1 MTELNNLDYN
11 QIVFPKLGIDITI
24 NSDAFTIFG
33 LTVKWYGII
42 IAFGIVLAMLYGFSQ
57 MKKFG
62 LDADR
67 AIDCIFAGM
76 IGGIIGARLYFVI
89 IEWENYKG
97 DFKSI
102 FNIRNGGLAIYG
114 GIIGAVLAA
123 ALVAKWRK
131 VKLLPLLDIAGM
143 GFLIGQGIG
152 RWGNFTNHEAFG
164 YNTDSIFGMS
174 SGKIQ
179 EQIYYMTASLN
190 PTDTS
195 KNAELVASLPVHPCF
210 LYESVWC
217 LLGFALFAWFSKRRK
232 YDGQLFLMYAGWYG
246 LGRFFIEGLRT
257 DSLMVGNL
265 RVSQVLA
272 AICVITSAIL
282 LIVIGQKVKS
292 MGEEYVLYCNTEESK
307 QLLAE
312 AEERMKKSKTNKSE
326 DKTDIEDSEVSDE
339 AEKNDDNND
348 SDDEDSDEFSEEN
361 NNDLNEDNIN
371 LEDKNNG

>member
-11 QIVFPKLGIDITI
+11 QVVFPKLGIDVNI

-33 LTVKWYGII
+33 MTIKWYGII
-42 IAFGIVLAMLYGFSQ
+42 IALGIVLAMIYGFSR

-62 LDADR
+62 LDADK

-89 IEWENYKG
+89 MDWENYSG
-97 DFKSI
+97 NLKSI

-131 VKLLPLLDIAGM
+131 VKFLPLLDIAGM
-143 GFLIGQGIG
+143 GFLIGQGVG

-174 SGKIQ
+174 SGRIQ
-179 EQIYYMTASLN
+179 EQIVSMTSFLD

-195 KNAELVASLPVHPCF
+195 KNADVLAGLPVHPCF
-210 LYESVWC
+210 LYESIWC
-217 LLGFALFAWFSKRRK
+217 LIGFGLLAWFSKRRK
-232 YDGQLFLMYAGWYG
+232 YDGQLFIMYAGWYG

-272 AICVITSAIL
+272 AICVIASVAL
-282 LIVIGQKVKS
+282 LIVLGQKVKN
-292 MGEEYVLYCNTEESK
+292 MGDDYVLYCNTDESK
-307 QLLAE
+307 KILLE
-312 AEERMKKSKTNKSE
+312 AEEKLKKAKKEPETDYKS
-326 DKTDIEDSEVSDE
+326 I
-339 AEKNDDNND
+339 AEETE
-348 SDDEDSDEFSEEN
+348 SLDDEDTDDKNLDTENTDE
-361 NNDLNEDNIN
+361 DIDVV
-371 LEDKNNG
+371 EDKDNG